1 MNNFDALPLFPLDVV
16 LYPDM
21 PLPLHIF
28 EPRYLEMVTYCRTH
42 NMPFGVVLSPDRTL
56 SDTQTLVSQVGT
68 TARIQQIDEGED
80 GRLDIIVAG
89 ETRFRIAE
97 ISSEQ
102 SYTTARVA
110 PFWEHMTDPLLL
122 KAPFDMVTGLF
133 RTYLKSLFAL
143 THRTLSTLQLPL
155 EPENLSYAI
164 ASVLQIPLS
173 EKQKLLEM
181 TTTESR
187 LNCEIEILRREID
200 AQGCLQD
207 IQNRRPEC
215 GPSVIEPVS
224 VRDLNKLSSRN

>member
-16 LYPDM
+16 LYPEM

-28 EPRYLEMVTYCRTH
+28 EPRYLEMVAHCRRH
-42 NMPFGVVLSPDRTL
+42 NTPFGVVLTPDQTL

-68 TARIQQIDEGED
+68 TARIQQVEETDD
-80 GRLDIIVAG
+80 GRLNIVVAG
-89 ETRFRIAE
+89 ETRFRIAQ
-97 ISSEQ
+97 ISSTE
-102 SYTTARVA
+102 SYTTARVD
-110 PFWEHMTDPLLL
+110 PFWEHMTDPILL

-143 THRTLSTLQLPL
+143 THRTLSSLQLPL

-173 EKQKLLEM
+173 EKQKLLEL
-181 TTTESR
+181 TTTEGR
-187 LNCEIEILRREID
+187 LSAEIEILRRELD
-200 AQGCLQD
+200 AQVCLQE
-207 IQNRRPEC
+207 IQSQRPEC